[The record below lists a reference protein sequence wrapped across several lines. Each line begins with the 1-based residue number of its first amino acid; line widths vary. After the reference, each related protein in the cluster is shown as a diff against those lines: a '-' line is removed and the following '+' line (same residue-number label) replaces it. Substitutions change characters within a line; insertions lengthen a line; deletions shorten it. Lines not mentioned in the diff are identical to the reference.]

1 VACPGAVNYI
11 AWSCPKGFGGRFQLP
26 SGMRYCMVAIGNVF
40 SEDLLSSQQARIIA
54 IKA

>member
-1 VACPGAVNYI
+1 
-11 AWSCPKGFGGRFQLP
+11 
-26 SGMRYCMVAIGNVF
+26 MVAIGNVF